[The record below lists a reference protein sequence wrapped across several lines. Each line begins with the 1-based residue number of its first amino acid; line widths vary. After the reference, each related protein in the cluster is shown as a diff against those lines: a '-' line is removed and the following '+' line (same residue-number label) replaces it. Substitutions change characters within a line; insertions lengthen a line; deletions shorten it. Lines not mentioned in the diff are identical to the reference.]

1 MVRTTLEVQKDTLER
16 LKEAGKKGETYDK
29 LINQRITC
37 NAINCNR
44 EGKIALKLEVGRF
57 GFVSLFVCENCIGKF
72 VEPIYENDKEKLPAE
87 THIDK
92 TDSKDTPDGKDRL
105 FHDIRTVSKQ
115 PSKIVT

>member
-1 MVRTTLEVQKDTLER
+1 MSLYSFANIVLAN
-16 LKEAGKKGETYDK
+16 LK
-29 LINQRITC
+29 
-37 NAINCNR
+37 
-44 EGKIALKLEVGRF
+44 
-57 GFVSLFVCENCIGKF
+57 
-72 VEPIYENDKEKLPAE
+72 PIYENDKEKLPAE